1 MTKKVA
7 LVTGAAGFVGSNLC
21 EALIKKGYTVTG
33 VDNLSTGRIE
43 YIMGLDMAF
52 FEGSVT
58 DLTFMRPLFEG
69 VDYVFHQAALPS
81 VPRSINDPLASNN
94 ANVNGT
100 LKVLVAARDAGVK
113 KVIYASSSSVYGDSI
128 QLPKN
133 EDMVTRPMSPYA
145 VSKLAGENYCMA
157 FKKVYG
163 LETVAL
169 RYFNV
174 FGRHQT
180 AHSSYSAVI
189 PLFVKALMEGT
200 NPVIFGD
207 GKTSRDFTYIKN
219 VVDANILF
227 AENDATGIYNIACGE
242 RHSLNELVKMIAVTI
257 DKPYKIT
264 YNEERVG
271 DVKHSL
277 ADISKAESKGYKPKY
292 NLKKGLEDLLL

>member
-1 MTKKVA
+1 MKKVA
-7 LVTGAAGFVGSNLC
+7 LVTGSAGFIGSNLC

-33 VDNLSTGRIE
+33 IDNLSTGRVE

-52 FEGSVT
+52 FEGSIT

-133 EDMVTRPMSPYA
+133 EDMATRPMSPYA
-145 VSKLAGENYCMA
+145 VSKLAGENYCMS

-180 AHSSYSAVI
+180 AHSAYSAVI
-189 PLFVKALMEGT
+189 PLFVSALMEGK
-200 NPVIFGD
+200 NPIIYGD

-227 AENDATGIYNIACGE
+227 AENDATGVFNIACGE
-242 RHSLNELVKMIAVTI
+242 RHSLNELIKLIGITI
-257 DKPYKIT
+257 DKPYEVT

-277 ADISKAESKGYKPKY
+277 ADISKAEREGYKPKY
-292 NLKKGLEDLLL
+292 NLEQGLRDLLL